1 MNGMTFII
9 IMLLA
14 PLLAFVLL
22 NTDVRGAVWDSKA
35 INAIK
40 TSKVI
45 KFLLVILLNAIKY
58 LLIGLVVLILVN
70 VLMWKTRFIEWVLI
84 PIGITNFI
92 QLLLIILISPIL
104 VIVLIQKNKY
114 IKLVFVSLVLAFVF
128 MMSVVMPIINPL
140 YRSEEKIR
148 EYVLEITP
156 IGTSMDEVLAVI
168 EKQEKWKLRH
178 VIHENGYLNSDY
190 ASSNSE
196 YTIVGEKH
204 ILVRLG
210 ITWWFAYGVYAY
222 LGFDSHEMLI
232 DARIS
237 IQSNR

>member
-1 MNGMTFII
+1 MNGMAFII

-40 TSKVI
+40 TSKAIKVI

-58 LLIGLVVLILVN
+58 LLIGLVVFILVAFLMAKSK
-70 VLMWKTRFIEWVLI
+70 VLRWIIELSGMNSVQY
-84 PIGITNFI
+84 F
-92 QLLLIILISPIL
+92 LIILLSPIL

-114 IKLVFVSLVLAFVF
+114 IKRIFISLVLAFIF
-128 MMSVVMPIINPL
+128 MMGVAMPIINPL

-156 IGTSMDEVLAVI
+156 IGTSMNEVLAVI
-168 EKQEKWKLRH
+168 EKQEKWDYYR
-178 VIHENGYLNSDY
+178 VNHEMGYRSD
-190 ASSNSE
+190 SSSE
-196 YTIVGEKH
+196 YTIVGEKY
-204 ILVRLG
+204 ITVRLG
-210 ITWWFAYGVYAY
+210 MTWWFVYDVYAY
-222 LGFDSHEMLI
+222 LGFDSAGKLI

-237 IQSNR
+237 IQSNI